1 MIKVFELA
9 GDKITA
15 QMAQTLI
22 ALIAEGSDDNDDD
35 EDEDCEDG
43 ADGGISDDELR
54 SEAVCDFLGL
64 IGKSKS
70 RVQGSFLYTGGVLF
84 DVEWYIRKLALVFFY
99 HVM

>member
-70 RVQGSFLYTGGVLF
+70 RVQGV
-84 DVEWYIRKLALVFFY
+84 VFFSILVVSY
-99 HVM
+99 LMWSGTLES